1 MSVCTLGH
9 RKMQKN
15 SCSKMWSIVQLYIKL
30 GPNYKSFFTGLPHG
44 PFWIYSRFFE
54 QMVFV
59 HFENGELIPENVVL
73 VDEKNYQFAVKG
85 KLVNYTFLE
94 NPVKVQIDGVGEH
107 NCLQVIKTSELPEEK
122 VLDQGK

>member
-1 MSVCTLGH
+1 
-9 RKMQKN
+9 
-15 SCSKMWSIVQLYIKL
+15 MWSIVQLYITL